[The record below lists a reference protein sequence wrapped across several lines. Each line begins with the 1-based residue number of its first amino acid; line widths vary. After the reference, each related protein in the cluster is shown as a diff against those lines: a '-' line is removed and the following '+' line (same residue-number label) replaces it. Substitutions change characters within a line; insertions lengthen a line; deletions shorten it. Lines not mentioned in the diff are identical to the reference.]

1 MFLLKTLRRNNNLNK
16 LDNCWCEYRGT
27 LLENNLLL
35 ADLLVFEGLGHLS
48 DSQARKSAPLFFFF
62 LKTIWVSDCI
72 DAYIGHKLWT
82 PVDTKGFIQFYTVEI
97 LFLLSS
103 VQGVC
108 VWNGLPAMESHAWL
122 AVLCNFIIIWAM
134 HLISH
139 LIWQINSSP
148 QFNRWQGQIQQGDL
162 HWVSSV
168 G

>member
-27 LLENNLLL
+27 LLKNYLPLS
-35 ADLLVFEGLGHLS
+35 DLLVFEGLGHLV
-48 DSQARKSAPLFFFF
+48 KLGNLHLFFF
-62 LKTIWVSDCI
+62 LRQYESLIALIQTLDINCEP
-72 DAYIGHKLWT
+72 LWLER
-82 PVDTKGFIQFYTVEI
+82 VLYSFIQWTSYFCCLQYK
-97 LFLLSS
+97 
-103 VQGVC
+103 VC
-108 VWNGLPAMESHAWL
+108 VWNGLPALESHAWL